1 MSSDLGKVI
10 GRLKRRHRSAEFLE
24 FLNAIDRDAPKDLDI
39 HLILDNYG
47 THKTDAVRSWFAQRP
62 RYHVHFTPTSA
73 SWLNLVERFFST
85 LTTRWLKR
93 GAHVSVA
100 DLERSIREYLHQF
113 NENPKPFIWRRSAD
127 EIIASVG
134 RLARAVS

>member
-1 MSSDLGKVI
+1 VKYPG
-10 GRLKRRHRSAEFLE
+10 
-24 FLNAIDRDAPKDLDI
+24 
-39 HLILDNYG
+39 
-47 THKTDAVRSWFAQRP
+47 
-62 RYHVHFTPTSA
+62 YHVHFTPTSA

-93 GAHVSVA
+93 GVHVSVA

-134 RLARAVS
+134 RLVRAVS